1 MATPSRT
8 SKLITNPKD
17 IQFLVNIKEEDITTS
32 FFNDLFGEFESGRRF
47 EPYDLITIPVD
58 SYGLKDHRNKKPFT
72 TTIGIWIFNKYFIE
86 PHLFDM
92 FHYINQTVNK
102 KLFGKINGKL
112 SEAVLEDKLPL
123 DSLKDFMMKT
133 QKCMPYISILAP
145 NYTNKMLE
153 CTVAIDKKKK
163 ELFEKYRKELDAGDP
178 IVGDKVEKE
187 LLNYALE
194 YMGDDPSMDMFDSG
208 ARGSIPNNFK
218 NMFVMKGVIKDPD
231 PNAKQKY
238 HVAESNYI
246 DGISPN
252 EYALFANSL
261 AAGPYSRAKK
271 TEKGGY
277 LEKLFLRAFQHLT
290 LDPPGSDC
298 HTKRFIEVEL
308 TPQNIELWMYSYV
321 IGSGG
326 ALTEIT
332 SETKDKYIG
341 KKVKLRFSSLCE
353 SKTGICNKCMG
364 NLYYRLGY
372 KENAGTSLTQ
382 IPSKQ
387 KNISMKAFHDSTQQL
402 VTMDLEEVFQCK

>member
-1 MATPSRT
+1 MPTPSRT

-17 IQFLVNIKEEDITTS
+17 IQFLVNITEEDITTS

-47 EPYDLITIPVD
+47 EPYDLITIPAD
-58 SYGLKDHRNKKPFT
+58 SYGPKDHRHKKSFT

-92 FHYINQTVNK
+92 FHYINKTVSN

-112 SEAVLEDKLPL
+112 SEAVLEDKIPL
-123 DSLKDFMMKT
+123 DYLKDFMMKT

-163 ELFEKYRKELDAGDP
+163 ELFDKYRKELDAGDP
-178 IVGDKVEKE
+178 IIGDKVEKE
-187 LLNYALE
+187 LLDYAIE

-238 HVAESNYI
+238 HIAESNYI
-246 DGISPN
+246 DGISSN

-290 LDPPGSDC
+290 LDPPDSDC

-308 TPQNIELWMYSYV
+308 TQQNIELWMYSYV
-321 IGSGG
+321 IGSSG

-332 SETKDKYIG
+332 SDNKEKYID

-387 KNISMKAFHDSTQQL
+387 KNISMKAFHDSTQKL

>member
-1 MATPSRT
+1 MPTPSRT

-47 EPYDLITIPVD
+47 EPYDLITIPVN
-58 SYGLKDHRNKKPFT
+58 SYGPKDHRNKKSFT

-112 SEAVLEDKLPL
+112 SEAVLEDKIPL
-123 DSLKDFMMKT
+123 DYLKDFMMKT

-163 ELFEKYRKELDAGDP
+163 ELFDKYRKELDAGDP
-178 IVGDKVEKE
+178 IIGDKVEKE
-187 LLNYALE
+187 LLNYAIE

-246 DGISPN
+246 DGISPK

-308 TPQNIELWMYSYV
+308 TQSNIELWMYSYV

-326 ALTEIT
+326 ALTEII
-332 SETKDKYIG
+332 SDNKDKYIG

-387 KNISMKAFHDSTQQL
+387 KNISMKAFHDSTQKL

>member
-1 MATPSRT
+1 MPTPSRT

-32 FFNDLFGEFESGRRF
+32 FFNDLFGEFESGKRF
-47 EPYDLITIPVD
+47 EPYDLITIPAD
-58 SYGLKDHRNKKPFT
+58 SYGPKDHRNKKLFT

-112 SEAVLEDKLPL
+112 SEAVLEDKIPL
-123 DSLKDFMMKT
+123 DYLKDFMMKT

-163 ELFEKYRKELDAGDP
+163 ELFDKYRKELDAGDP
-178 IVGDKVEKE
+178 IIGDKVEKE
-187 LLNYALE
+187 LLNYAIE

-246 DGISPN
+246 DGISSN

-290 LDPPGSDC
+290 LDPPDSDC

-308 TPQNIELWMYSYV
+308 TQQNIELWMYSYV
-321 IGSGG
+321 IGSSG

-332 SETKDKYIG
+332 SENKEKYIG

-353 SKTGICNKCMG
+353 SKTGVCNKCMG

-387 KNISMKAFHDSTQQL
+387 KNISMKAFHDSTQKL